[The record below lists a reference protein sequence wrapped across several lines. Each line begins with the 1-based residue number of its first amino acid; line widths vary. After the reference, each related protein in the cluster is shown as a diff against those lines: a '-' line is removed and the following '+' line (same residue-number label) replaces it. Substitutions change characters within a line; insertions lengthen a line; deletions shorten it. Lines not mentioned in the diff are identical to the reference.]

1 MKKNDFLKTI
11 ILKLKTNCPN
21 WCKNVKQ
28 SRNVLEFTIEKDKK
42 YFIISFDTPSHG
54 KGLYHIQV
62 NMYIYNMEITNIK
75 KYFISKNRESVYFGN
90 YNILPAGEL
99 ERNYFFQVEDEED
112 DYKVD
117 NILKNIMEYYYPI
130 AYGMTADYNSI
141 LARVYD
147 NNFLIGI
154 RDRFTTLSIMA
165 FSLNNEAWIYNT
177 LIPIIKEKKLGE
189 NTNSIF
195 YEYMNHSNAEDN
207 ILNPIRQLFLKR

>member
-1 MKKNDFLKTI
+1 
-11 ILKLKTNCPN
+11 
-21 WCKNVKQ
+21 
-28 SRNVLEFTIEKDKK
+28 
-42 YFIISFDTPSHG
+42 G